1 MRLCKIHRVALCR
14 CKHAVTKVHAVPML
28 HRVHPRLVQGV
39 VLWHRHKL
47 NSLAASQ
54 AKRH

>member
-1 MRLCKIHRVALCR
+1 MRLCKIHRVALCSDE
-14 CKHAVTKVHAVPML
+14 HAVTKVNAVPPL
-28 HRVHPRLVQGV
+28 YSVHPRFIQGV

-54 AKRH
+54 AKKP